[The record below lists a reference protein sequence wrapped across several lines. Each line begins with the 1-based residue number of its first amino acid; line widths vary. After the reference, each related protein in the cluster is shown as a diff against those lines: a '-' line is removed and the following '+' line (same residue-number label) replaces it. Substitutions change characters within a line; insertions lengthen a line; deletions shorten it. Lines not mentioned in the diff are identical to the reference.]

1 MNHDIIESI
10 LCGVLPGPSQ
20 AAHGVETLGL
30 AVAGMPSLEWAALRF
45 RVLGDRSAVP
55 ELYAPLWSEAA
66 SSPHKAV
73 RARAGAL
80 VALVL
85 AEEIGQPILA
95 RAGLTHVLLN
105 ASRSLYY
112 RRLYPAHHSLR
123 ARIDSWARAGMGRIA
138 ARLRG

>member
-30 AVAGMPSLEWAALRF
+30 AVAGMPSLEWAAIRF
-45 RVLGDRSAVP
+45 RCLGDRSAVP

-73 RARAGAL
+73 RTRAGAL

-85 AEEIGQPILA
+85 AEEVGQPILA

-123 ARIDSWARAGMGRIA
+123 ARVDSWARAGMGRIA

>member
-1 MNHDIIESI
+1 MNHDIVESI
-10 LCGVLPGPSQ
+10 LCGALPGPSQ
-20 AAHGVETLGL
+20 SAHGIETLGL
-30 AVAGMPSLEWAALRF
+30 AVAGMPALEWAALRF

-55 ELYAPLWSEAA
+55 ELYPPLWSEVA
-66 SSPHKAV
+66 SSPYRSV
-73 RARAGAL
+73 RTRAGAL

-112 RRLYPAHHSLR
+112 KRLFQPHHSLR

-138 ARLRG
+138 ARLRS